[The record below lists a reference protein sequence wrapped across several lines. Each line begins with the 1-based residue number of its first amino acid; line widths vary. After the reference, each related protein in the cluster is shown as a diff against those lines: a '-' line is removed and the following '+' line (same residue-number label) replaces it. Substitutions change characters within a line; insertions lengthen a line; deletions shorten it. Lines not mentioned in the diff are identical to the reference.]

1 MEMES
6 MLQWKASY
14 CHSDGSTGLVLIAL
28 PSEPLCTDLMDSILQ
43 WDTDHAYLQPGA
55 PPETDR
61 FAQAIAFF
69 ESNHITNMRV
79 KSLDDQIDST
89 SDA

>member
-1 MEMES
+1 MES

-14 CHSDGSTGLVLIAL
+14 CRSDGSTGLVFIAL
-28 PSEPLCTDLMDSILQ
+28 PCEPLCTDLMDSILQ
-43 WDTDHAYLQPGA
+43 WDTDHEFLQLDA

-61 FAQAIAFF
+61 FAQAVAFF
-69 ESNHITNMRV
+69 ELNHITNVRV
-79 KSLDDQIDST
+79 KSLDDQLDAS

>member
-1 MEMES
+1 MES
-6 MLQWKASY
+6 MLQWKVSY
-14 CHSDGSTGLVLIAL
+14 CRSDGSTGLVFIAL

-43 WDTDHAYLQPGA
+43 WDTDRAYLHPGA
-55 PPETDR
+55 LPETDR

-69 ESNHITNMRV
+69 EFNHITNMRV

>member
-1 MEMES
+1 MEC

-14 CHSDGSTGLVLIAL
+14 RRSDGSTGLVFIGL
-28 PSEPLCTDLMDSILQ
+28 PGEPLCPDLMDSILR
-43 WDTDHAYLQPGA
+43 WDTDHEFLRIDA

-61 FAQAIAFF
+61 FAQAVAFF
-69 ESNHITNMRV
+69 ELNHITNMRV
-79 KSLDDQIDST
+79 RSLDDQIDAS

>member
-1 MEMES
+1 MEG

-14 CHSDGSTGLVLIAL
+14 CRSDGSAGLVFIAL

-43 WDTDHAYLQPGA
+43 WDTDHTYFQLDA
-55 PPETDR
+55 PSETDR

-69 ESNHITNMRV
+69 ELNHITNMRV
-79 KSLDDQIDST
+79 KSLDDQLDPS